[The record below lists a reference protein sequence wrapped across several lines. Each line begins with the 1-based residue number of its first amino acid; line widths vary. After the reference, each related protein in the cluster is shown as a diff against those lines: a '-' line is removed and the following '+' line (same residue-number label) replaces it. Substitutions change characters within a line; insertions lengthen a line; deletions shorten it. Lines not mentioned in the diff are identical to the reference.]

1 MLRGANLTIH
11 TCLLCLEGYC
21 NMPLSP
27 VQYHQTDGSP
37 EKANTEFYQKRTERR
52 WKMHVVKPWVDEGGR
67 QQRKA
72 AVVFRG

>member
-1 MLRGANLTIH
+1 
-11 TCLLCLEGYC
+11 
-21 NMPLSP
+21 MPLSP